1 MPTLLYQCPAGLSG
15 DMNLAAM
22 VGLGVCPDYL
32 RSELS
37 KLPYDGWTLVFEEDM
52 RSGISGLRCD
62 VRLTPQFQAA
72 STAHSHVHTPG
83 HQAHTHRTFAEIR
96 AAIESSTLNE
106 RVKRDAIACFSVL
119 AEAEGQVHGV
129 SADAVHFHEVG
140 AIDSIVD
147 IVGAAICW
155 DYLNVDRI
163 VCSTLEVGGGTV
175 KCAHGRMPVPAPATS
190 QLLDGVTYTA
200 GGSDFECTTPTGAA
214 LLVGRGCE
222 FRAVASGKQ
231 LQMARGIG
239 QRKDPR
245 LSNVLYV
252 ALLEDPVVQNA
263 SLQQDHVWELVTNI
277 DDMTAESVAYLTQQL
292 LEAGALDVWQVSATF
307 KKNRVGVVVHA
318 LVCAGELG
326 AVETA
331 FFKHSRS
338 IGLRKREWTRSKLPR
353 ELVEFKSSLGC
364 VRVKRAT
371 LADGEVRDKL
381 EHDDCVALAK
391 QHGLSLL
398 EVQQRLLTEWQKTL

>member
-1 MPTLLYQCPAGLSG
+1 MSTLLYQCPAGLSG

-32 RSELS
+32 RAELA
-37 KLPYDGWTLVFEEDM
+37 KLPYDGWALSFEQDM
-52 RSGISGLRCD
+52 RAGISGLRCD
-62 VRLTPQFQAA
+62 VLLTPQFETSLAA
-72 STAHSHVHTPG
+72 HPHVHTPG

-96 AAIESSTLNE
+96 SAIEASTLND
-106 RVKRDAIACFSVL
+106 RVKRDALACFTVL
-119 AEAEGQVHGV
+119 AEAEGAVHGV
-129 SADAVHFHEVG
+129 SADEVHFHEVG

-155 DYLNVDRI
+155 DYLNVERI

-190 QLLDGVTYTA
+190 QLLQGVALTA
-200 GGSDFECTTPTGAA
+200 GASDFECTTPTGAA

-222 FRAVASGKQ
+222 FAAAAHGTQVQ
-231 LQMARGIG
+231 VARGIG

-245 LSNVLYV
+245 LSNVVYV
-252 ALLEDPVVQNA
+252 TLLEEQVARNG
-263 SLQQDHVWELVTNI
+263 SLQRDSVWEVVANI
-277 DDMTAESVAYLTQQL
+277 DDMTTESVAYLTQQL
-292 LEAGALDVWQVSATF
+292 LDAGALDVWQVSATF

-318 LVCAGELG
+318 LVHSAELD
-326 AVETA
+326 AVEAA

-338 IGLRKREWTRSKLPR
+338 IGLRKREWERSKLPR
-353 ELVEFKSSLGC
+353 ELVEFESSLGR

-371 LADGEVRDKL
+371 LPNGDVRDKL
-381 EHDDCVALAK
+381 EHDDCAALAA

>member
-32 RSELS
+32 RAELS
-37 KLPYDGWTLVFEEDM
+37 KLPYEGWSLVFEHDM
-52 RSGISGLRCD
+52 RGGISGLRCD
-62 VRLTPQFQAA
+62 VVLTPQFEAS
-72 STAHSHVHTPG
+72 STAHPHVHTPG
-83 HQAHTHRTFAEIR
+83 HQAHAHRTFAEIR
-96 AAIESSTLNE
+96 SAIEASSLND
-106 RVKRDAIACFSVL
+106 RVKCDALACFSVL
-119 AEAEGQVHGV
+119 AEAEGQVHGLP
-129 SADAVHFHEVG
+129 ADAVHFHEVG

-222 FRAVASGKQ
+222 FGATAGGKQ
-231 LQMARGIG
+231 LQIARGIG

-245 LSNVLYV
+245 LSNVVYV
-252 ALLEDPVVQNA
+252 ALLENLAVEGAPL
-263 SLQQDHVWELVTNI
+263 LQDRVWELVTNI
-277 DDMTAESVAYLTQQL
+277 DDMTAESVASLTQQL
-292 LEAGALDVWQVSATF
+292 LQAGALDVWQVSATF

-318 LVCAGELG
+318 LVRAAELD
-326 AVETA
+326 AVELA

-338 IGLRKREWTRSKLPR
+338 IGLRKREWERSILPR
-353 ELVEFKSSLGC
+353 EIVDFESSLGT
-364 VRVKRAT
+364 VRVKRVT
-371 LADGEVRDKL
+371 LPDGSVRDKL
-381 EHDDCVALAK
+381 EHDDCAALAE
-391 QHGLSLL
+391 QHGHSLL
-398 EVQQRLLTEWQKTL
+398 ELQQRLLTEWQKSL

>member
-32 RSELS
+32 RAELA
-37 KLPYDGWTLVFEEDM
+37 KLPYRGWALNFEEAM
-52 RSGISGLRCD
+52 RAGISGLRCD
-62 VRLTPQFQAA
+62 VVLTPQFEQTSA
-72 STAHSHVHTPG
+72 THIHVQTPG
-83 HQAHTHRTFAEIR
+83 HHAHTHRTFAEIR
-96 AAIESSTLNE
+96 AAIEASALKD
-106 RVKRDAIACFSVL
+106 RVKRDALACFLVL
-119 AEAEGQVHGV
+119 AEAEGKVHGV

-155 DYLNVDRI
+155 DYLNVERI

-175 KCAHGRMPVPAPATS
+175 NCAHGRMPVPAPATS
-190 QLLDGVTYTA
+190 QLLEGVPYTA

-222 FRAVASGKQ
+222 FAATASGRQ
-231 LQMARGIG
+231 IQMARGIG

-245 LSNVLYV
+245 LSNVVYV
-252 ALLEDPVVQNA
+252 TLLEDRAVAATPL
-263 SLQQDHVWELVTNI
+263 LQDQVWELVTNI
-277 DDMTAESVAYLTQQL
+277 DDMPAESIAYLTQQL
-292 LEAGALDVWQVSATF
+292 LGAGALDVWQVSATF

-318 LVCAGELG
+318 LVRAAELD
-326 AVETA
+326 AVELS
-331 FFKHSRS
+331 FFRHSRS
-338 IGLRKREWTRSKLPR
+338 IGLRKRVWERSILPR
-353 ELVEFKSSLGC
+353 EIVDFESSLGQL
-364 VRVKRAT
+364 RVKRVT
-371 LADGEVRDKL
+371 LPDGSVRDKL
-381 EHDDCVALAK
+381 EHDDCAALAE

-398 EVQQRLLTEWQKTL
+398 EVQQRLFTEWQKSL